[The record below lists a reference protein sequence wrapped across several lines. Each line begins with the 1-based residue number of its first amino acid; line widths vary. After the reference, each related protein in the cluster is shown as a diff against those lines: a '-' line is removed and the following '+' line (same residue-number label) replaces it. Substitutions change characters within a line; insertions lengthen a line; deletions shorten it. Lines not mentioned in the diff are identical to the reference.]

1 MLTSLTKAACMEG
14 ISLTYEWST
23 KPFIVEIDSQVA
35 ANMIKQLEID
45 QSPTASI
52 TGKSIVYSR
61 GVDIFVLVMCAMHV
75 IALHIV

>member
-14 ISLTYEWST
+14 ISLTYEWSM

-45 QSPTASI
+45 QFPTASI
-52 TGKSIVYSR
+52 TCEIKSLLAR
-61 GVDIFVLVMCAMHV
+61 GRHFFCRSCAPC
-75 IALHIV
+75 L